1 VIVADTNL
9 LVQLVV
15 GGPQLERARAVF
27 ERDHE
32 WSAPVLWRS
41 EFTNVLAKFLRSDEL
56 SVEGAAELYH
66 RVEELLS
73 GREYFVPAARV
84 IQLLT
89 RSPCS
94 AYDCEF
100 VALAQVL
107 GTRLVTSDQE
117 ILRAFPDVAIAPEGF
132 VEGGS
137 S

>member
-27 ERDHE
+27 GRDHE

-41 EFTNVLAKFLRSDEL
+41 EFTNVLARWLRTGE
-56 SVEGAAELYH
+56 VAIAGAEELYH
-66 RVEELLS
+66 RAEELLS

-84 IQLLT
+84 LRLLT
-89 RSPCS
+89 VSPCS

-117 ILRAFPDVAIAPEGF
+117 VLRAFPDVAIEPERF
-132 VEGGS
+132 VEGS
-137 S
+137 V